1 MIKTPFILLIKLY
14 QNTLSLFFASSCR
27 FSPSCSQFMIDSINK
42 FGVIRGVIN
51 GVKRILRCHP
61 FSKHS
66 GWDPA

>member
-1 MIKTPFILLIKLY
+1 VIKIPFILLIKFY
-14 QNTLSLFFASSCR
+14 QKTLSLFFASSCR